1 MNQQQQVDP
10 KATAKIVWMAMTMSV
25 LIYGFVLFQIGK
37 ASLFEVPKSFENPL
51 ELLALV
57 APVMLFASLFVN
69 KSMRAKATEP
79 GQHFTAT
86 VIGLA
91 MNEVI
96 ALLGFVA
103 TFTGDPANAFFYGAN
118 ALVAIVGNCLIFP
131 SGDWTKQ
138 R

>member
-1 MNQQQQVDP
+1 
-10 KATAKIVWMAMTMSV
+10 MTMSV

>member
-1 MNQQQQVDP
+1 MNQQVDH
-10 KATAKIVWMAMTMSV
+10 KTTAKIVWMAMTMSV
-25 LIYGFVLFQIGK
+25 LIYGFVLSQIGK
-37 ASLFEVPKSFENPL
+37 ASHFEVPKSFDNPL

-57 APVMLFASLFVN
+57 APFMLFASLFVN
-69 KSMRAKATEP
+69 KSMKDKATEP
-79 GQHFTAT
+79 AQNLTAT
-86 VIGLA
+86 IIALA

-103 TFTGDPANAFFYGAN
+103 TFVGDPANAFFYGAN

-131 SGDWTKQ
+131 SGNWATQ

>member
-1 MNQQQQVDP
+1 MNQQVDH

-37 ASLFEVPKSFENPL
+37 ASLFEVPKSFENPI

-57 APVMLFASLFVN
+57 APSMLFASLLVN
-69 KSMRAKATEP
+69 KSMRAKATLP
-79 GQHFTAT
+79 QQHFTAM
-86 VIGLA
+86 IISLA
-91 MNEVI
+91 MNEFI
-96 ALLGFVA
+96 AIMGFLA
-103 TFTGDPANAFFYGAN
+103 TFTGDPANVFFYGAN
-118 ALVAIVGNCLIFP
+118 ALVAVVGNCLIFP